1 MGLYKLFSSDSLQS
15 TENSFSPNCPTMK
28 TFLFAFLLATFAL
41 AAVADLS
48 DIDDD
53 EVDEEY
59 LMDIS
64 PRVIEEYRGI
74 MDKIPGGTRF
84 VAEMK
89 KIGRLHKAVFLD
101 PKKTWKEKVKEMMKI
116 AKDTLPKGLLA
127 FGRFGLKVAVETG
140 LPLVIAYLGK

>member
-1 MGLYKLFSSDSLQS
+1 MGPHGYFPSRD
-15 TENSFSPNCPTMK
+15 
-28 TFLFAFLLATFAL
+28 
-41 AAVADLS
+41 
-48 DIDDD
+48 
-53 EVDEEY
+53 
-59 LMDIS
+59 
-64 PRVIEEYRGI
+64 RGI
-74 MDKIPGGTRF
+74 PWYHGQDPRRNEIRRRNEKDRQTAQGRFLGPKKDLDKIPGGTRF